1 MHFRARFRAIKATR
15 RAANICETTGRSEI
29 EITYFSL
36 ARVLLS
42 ERLSRVTRTAAELD
56 RTARDSA
63 AHGLSRNGRPREREA
78 KKLARPLLVLFGL
91 LLEAESQLGAI
102 PGGNRGTS
110 ESIEQFDGGSEIACR
125 SQGSAE
131 SEHDPR

>member
-36 ARVLLS
+36 VRVLLS

-56 RTARDSA
+56 RTARNSA
-63 AHGLSRNGRPREREA
+63 AHGLSRNGQPREREA
-78 KKLARPLLVLFGL
+78 KKLARALLVLFGNL
-91 LLEAESQLGAI
+91 FLSF
-102 PGGNRGTS
+102 PVP
-110 ESIEQFDGGSEIACR
+110 
-125 SQGSAE
+125 QGQN
-131 SEHDPR
+131 